1 MKEPLKTS
9 VLVVGGGPVGLT
21 LAMDLASRGI
31 DIIVAEL
38 RSAGEPPS
46 PKCNHIAARSMEI
59 FRRLGLAKEIR
70 AKGLPA
76 DHPHD
81 IVFCTTLTGDE
92 ITRIPI
98 PPSAERYTRTEGP
111 DCWWPTPEPPHRAN
125 QIYLEPILF
134 ENARKTPKI
143 TILNRTS
150 VDCYEQ
156 HTDCVVAT
164 ARDLDTDE
172 LFTISADYLVGC
184 DGGKS
189 WVRKSIGA
197 KMEGTPVVQMVQS
210 TYIRAPDLMSR
221 IQVGPAW
228 MYIAVNPRRG
238 GTAISIDGADRWLIH
253 NYLYRE
259 TENEQTD
266 RDWALRTIFGVGAD
280 FQYEVLSNED
290 WVGRRLI
297 ADRYRDRR
305 VFICGDAAH
314 LWIPFAGYGMNAGI
328 ADAAN
333 LSWILAAVLKGWGD
347 VSMLDAYENERQPI
361 TDQVSHYAM
370 NMAVDN
376 IRKRGGVPAE
386 IEAPGEQGAETRAR
400 IGRELYDLN
409 VQQFCCGGLN
419 FGYFYDRSP
428 IIVYDGE
435 TAPSYTMFEFSQSSV
450 PGCHTPHIWLDD
462 TLPLFDA
469 LGPDYTLLRLDA
481 TVNVDEFLASAARR
495 GIPVKLLD
503 ITVPGAI
510 DIYKRKLVLSRPD
523 QHVAWRGDEVPTDLS
538 AVLDCVSG
546 TSGHSSIKVVQRE
559 QRLHGT
565 GAAI

>member
-1 MKEPLKTS
+1 MKKYLTTS
-9 VLVVGGGPVGLT
+9 VLIVGGGPVGLT
-21 LAMDLASRGI
+21 LALDLAWRGI
-31 DIIVAEL
+31 DVIVAEL

-70 AKGLPA
+70 TKGLPA

-92 ITRIPI
+92 ITRVPI

-134 ENARKTPKI
+134 ENARKMPKI

-150 VDCYEQ
+150 VDAYEQ

-164 ARDLDTDE
+164 ARDLDTGG
-172 LFTISADYLVGC
+172 LLTINADYLVGC

-189 WVRKSIGA
+189 QVRKSIGA

-238 GTAISIDGADRWLIH
+238 GTAISIDGAGRWLIH
-253 NYLYRE
+253 NYLYRG
-259 TENEQTD
+259 TEDEQID
-266 RDWALRTIFGVGAD
+266 RDWAIRTIFGVGAD
-280 FQYEVLSNED
+280 FQYEILSNED

-305 VFICGDAAH
+305 AFICGDAAH

-333 LSWILAAVLKGWGD
+333 LSWMLAAVLKGWGGEA
-347 VSMLDAYENERQPI
+347 MLDAYESERQPI

-386 IEAPGEQGAETRAR
+386 IEAAGEEGAETRAR

-462 TLPLFDA
+462 TSPLFDA
-469 LGPDYTLLRLDA
+469 LGPDYTLLRLDP
-481 TVNVDEFLASAARR
+481 TVNVDEFLSLAAQR

-510 DIYKRKLVLSRPD
+510 DIYKKKLVLSRPD
-523 QHVAWRGDEVPTDLS
+523 QHVAWRGDEVPADPS
-538 AVLDCVSG
+538 AVLDFISG
-546 TSGHSSIKVVQRE
+546 ISRHSNIRV
-559 QRLHGT
+559 
-565 GAAI
+565 A